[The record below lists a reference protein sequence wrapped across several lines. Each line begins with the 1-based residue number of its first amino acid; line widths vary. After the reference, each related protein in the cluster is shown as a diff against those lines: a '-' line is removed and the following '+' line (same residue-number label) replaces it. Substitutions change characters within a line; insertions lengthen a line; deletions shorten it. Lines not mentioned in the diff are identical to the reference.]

1 MSIRIIRSKKLFQ
14 ILFLFWIS
22 FAFAQEPSSLYV
34 LEKVQVSNDTIKL
47 QHQNLNPSFF
57 EIKDQNGDA
66 LDDSLYVVDF
76 EKGKLIFKNIEIA
89 IEVVIEYLK
98 LPDFLIKEYSIYDD
112 KRVVSN
118 EEYDGTMYSL
128 DVGAQKRFVP
138 FEGLNTSGSISRAVT
153 VGNNQN
159 AVTNSSLDLQITG
172 KLSDKVSIRASIQD
186 SNIPIQEGGYSQK
199 LDEFDQIFIEL
210 FSDKWSIRA
219 GDLFL
224 ENRISGFLNF
234 NKKVQGISTNFSF
247 GDDDRKTTIFSS
259 VALVRGQYAKS
270 AFTGQEG
277 NQGPYKL
284 RGNNGELYV
293 LVVSGSERVYVNGI
307 LLERG
312 EDKHY
317 VVDYNAG
324 EIMFTSLFPVT
335 SEMRINIEY
344 QFSERNYTR
353 FVAYGG
359 IMHEREKWNIGG
371 FVYSENDMKNQP
383 LQQNLSEEQMEILQN
398 AGNDPDQMVAPSAYQ
413 DSYSENRILYKK
425 NWINGVEVFEF
436 SNNPED
442 ELYNVR
448 FTLVGQGNGNYVLA
462 NNQAVGKIYQYVE
475 PIGGIPQG
483 NYEPIIRLVAPE
495 KIQVATVLGGYNS
508 EKTQASFEIGM
519 SNNDKNLFSAIDDGK
534 NQGFAGKINLNQQL
548 ISRKWEVDAFAD
560 YQFVGE
566 NFQTI
571 ERLFSIEFDRDWN
584 INSVM
589 NANQSLL
596 ITGSKAKLS
605 DRGFL
610 NYQFEKLDFSDVFNA
625 NRNVLNADFRLND
638 FSILSDNSLL
648 KSDGNYSQTEFKRSQ
663 TQAKYHFDKNWVG
676 TSLRFEDNSERL
688 KETGQL
694 SNLSQKFIEYGGFV
708 GRGDSAKV
716 YMELGYLHRKNDSLV
731 DGTIRRV
738 NASNSFYIKSRLL
751 QTQTS
756 DLSVFVNYRILKY
769 QDNQFPK
776 EPSLN
781 SRIAYNDQ
789 FFNQL
794 IQSNTSFETMSG
806 SLAQQEFTYLE
817 VEPGQGVYM
826 WNDYNGNGIQE
837 LEEFEIAVFSDQAK
851 YIRVFLPNQV
861 FVKTHQNRFSQS
873 LTLNPLQ
880 WQNENGFKKTLSYF
894 YNQTSFL
901 VDRKIRREED
911 NFDLNPFGGD
921 SGEVLALTTNVRNSL
936 FFNRGKQYHSVTY
949 TYLMGEAKS
958 LLSVGSVSNK
968 TGSHQLQ
975 YNHLFSGI
983 WLLNFSTKTVLTQTT
998 SENYD
1003 ARNFSI
1009 KTYNLHPKLSYLFS
1023 KNTSL
1028 DVFYEFQNKQN
1039 TVGSL
1044 EELTQHRVG
1053 VSFAFSGKKGF
1064 TSTGEFSLYEND
1076 FTGNSLSPV
1085 AYQMLE
1091 GLQAGQNYTWRLL
1104 LQKNIT
1110 QYLGLNL
1117 NYEGRKS
1124 ENSKTIHTG
1133 SVQLRAFF

>member
-1 MSIRIIRSKKLFQ
+1 M
-14 ILFLFWIS
+14 
-22 FAFAQEPSSLYV
+22 AQETNPLYV
-34 LEKVQVSNDTIKL
+34 SEKIRVTNDTITL
-47 QHQNLNPSFF
+47 QNKNINPSEFTILDKNGNPLNEENY
-57 EIKDQNGDA
+57 EIDYTNGKIIFQNIQT
-66 LDDSLYVVDF
+66 DSL
-76 EKGKLIFKNIEIA
+76 
-89 IEVVIEYLK
+89 EVSYFK
-98 LPDFLIKEYSIYDD
+98 LPDFLTKEYSIYDEN
-112 KRVVSN
+112 RVVSN
-118 EEYDGTMYSL
+118 EEYDGMLYSL
-128 DVGAQKRFVP
+128 DVGTPKRFVP
-138 FEGLNTSGSISRAVT
+138 FEGLNTSGSISRGVT

-210 FSDKWSIRA
+210 FSDTWNIRA

-224 ENRISGFLNF
+224 ENRQSRFLNF
-234 NKKVQGISTNFSF
+234 NKKVQGISTNFTF
-247 GDDDRKTTIFSS
+247 GNDNKTTIFSS
-259 VALVRGQYAKS
+259 VGLVRGQYARS
-270 AFTGQEG
+270 SFTGQEG

-317 VVDYNAG
+317 VIDYNAG
-324 EIMFTSLFPVT
+324 EVIFTSLFPIT

-353 FVAYGG
+353 FIAYGG
-359 IMHEREKWNIGG
+359 VMHERGKWNIGG

-383 LQQNLSEEQMEILQN
+383 LQQNLSPEQVEILKN
-398 AGNDPDQMVAPSAYQ
+398 AGNDSEQMVASSAYE

-425 NWINGVEVFEF
+425 VWVSGVEVFEF

-442 ELYNVR
+442 ELFNVR
-448 FTLVGQGNGNYVLA
+448 FTLVGQGNGNYSLA
-462 NNQAVGKIYQYVE
+462 NNQAIGKIYQYVE

-495 KIQVATVLGGYNS
+495 KIQMATILGGYHT
-508 EKTQASFEIGM
+508 EKTQADFEVGM
-519 SNNDKNLFSAIDDGK
+519 SNSDKNLFSDIDDQN
-534 NQGFAGKINLNQQL
+534 NQGFAGRAKLNQRVLSGEYQ
-548 ISRKWEVDAFAD
+548 IDAFVD
-560 YQFVGE
+560 YQFVDK
-566 NFQTI
+566 NFRTI
-571 ERLFSIEFDRDWN
+571 ERLFTIEFDRDWN
-584 INSVM
+584 INTIM
-589 NANQSLL
+589 NSSQSLL
-596 ITGSKAKLS
+596 IAGTKAKLKNN
-605 DRGFL
+605 GFV
-610 NYQFEKLDFSDVFNA
+610 NYQFEKLDFSDQFNA
-625 NRNVLNADFRLND
+625 NRNVLNTNLKFDKLTVQ
-638 FSILSDNSLL
+638 SDNSILN
-648 KSDGNYSQTEFKRSQ
+648 SDGNYSTTEFMRSE
-663 TQAKYHFDKNWVG
+663 TQARYHFDKNWVG
-676 TSLRFEDNSERL
+676 TSLRLEDNSERL
-688 KETGQL
+688 KETNSL
-694 SNLSQKFIEYGGFV
+694 SNLSQRFIEYGGFV
-708 GRGDSAKV
+708 GRGDSTKV
-716 YMELGYLHRKNDSLV
+716 YLQLGYLHRKNDSLV
-731 DGTIRRV
+731 GGTIQRV
-738 NASNSFYIKSRLL
+738 NQSNSFYAKSRLL

-769 QDNQFPK
+769 TDNVLPK

-781 SRIAYNDQ
+781 SRVVYNDR

-794 IQSNTSFETMSG
+794 VQLNTSFETMSG

-861 FVKTHQNRFSQS
+861 FVKTHQNRFSNS
-873 LTLNPLQ
+873 LTLNPTQ
-880 WQNENGFKKTLSYF
+880 WQNENGVKKVLSYF

-901 VDRKIRREED
+901 VDRKIERNED

-921 SGEVLALTTNVRNSL
+921 SDEVLALNTNIRNSL
-936 FFNRGKQYHSVTY
+936 FYNRGKQNHSVTY
-949 TYLMGEAKS
+949 TYLLNEAKN

-975 YNHLFSGI
+975 YNHLFSDI
-983 WLLNFSTKTVLTQTT
+983 WLVNFSTKTVLTETT

-1003 ARNFSI
+1003 SRNFKI
-1009 KTYNLHPKLSYLFS
+1009 ETYNLHPKLSYLFTR
-1023 KNTSL
+1023 NTSL
-1028 DVFYEFQNKQN
+1028 DVFYEFQNKKN
-1039 TVGSL
+1039 TIGSL
-1044 EELTQHRVG
+1044 EELVQHRVG
-1053 VSFAFSGKKGF
+1053 LSFSFSGKKGF

-1076 FTGNSLSPV
+1076 FTGNALSPV

-1091 GLQAGQNYTWRLL
+1091 GLQAGQNLTWRLL
-1104 LQKNIT
+1104 LQKNLT
-1110 QYLGLNL
+1110 QYLDLNL

-1124 ENSKTIHTG
+1124 ETSKTIHTG

>member
-1 MSIRIIRSKKLFQ
+1 MFKKFLLILTLFC
-14 ILFLFWIS
+14 FS
-22 FAFAQEPSSLYV
+22 FAFAQEINSLYV
-34 LEKVQVSNDTIKL
+34 SEKIQVVADTIFL
-47 QHQNLNPSFF
+47 QNQNLNSAFF
-57 EIKDQNGDA
+57 EVKDQ
-66 LDDSLYVVDF
+66 SETIISKEKYHIDF
-76 EKGKLIFKNIEIA
+76 EGGKLIFTDLEIET
-89 IEVVIEYLK
+89 EVEVFYLK
-98 LPDFLIKEYSIYDD
+98 IPGFLTQEYSIYDEN
-112 KRVVSN
+112 RVVSN
-118 EEYDGTMYSL
+118 EEYDGMLYSL
-128 DVGAQKRFVP
+128 DVGIPKRFVP
-138 FEGLNTSGSISRAVT
+138 FEGLNTSGSISRGVT

-172 KLSDKVSIRASIQD
+172 KLSDNVSIRASIQD
-186 SNIPIQEGGYSQK
+186 SNIPIQEGGYSQR

-210 FSDKWSIRA
+210 FSDTWNIRA

-224 ENRISGFLNF
+224 ENRQSRFLNF

-247 GDDDRKTTIFSS
+247 GDENKTTVFSS
-259 VALVRGQYAKS
+259 VGLVRGQYARS
-270 AFTGQEG
+270 SFTGQEG

-312 EDKHY
+312 EDKQY
-317 VVDYNAG
+317 VIDYNAG
-324 EIMFTSLFPVT
+324 EVIFTSLFPIT

-353 FVAYGG
+353 FIAYGG
-359 IMHEREKWNIGG
+359 VIHEREKWNIGG
-371 FVYSENDMKNQP
+371 FVYSENDMKNQS
-383 LQQNLSEEQMEILQN
+383 LQQNLSPEQVEILKN
-398 AGNDPDQMVAPSAYQ
+398 AGNDSEQMIASSAYE

-425 NWINGVEVFEF
+425 VWISGVEVFEF

-448 FTLVGQGNGNYVLA
+448 FTLVGQGNGNYILA
-462 NNQAVGKIYQYVE
+462 NNQAIGKIYQYVE

-495 KIQVATVLGGYNS
+495 KIQMATLLGGYHT
-508 EKTQASFEIGM
+508 EKTQADFEVGM
-519 SNNDKNLFSAIDDGK
+519 SNNDKNLFSDIDDQN
-534 NQGFAGKINLNQQL
+534 NQGFAGRVKMNQRVLSGEYQ
-548 ISRKWEVDAFAD
+548 VDAFAD
-560 YQFVGE
+560 YQFVDK
-566 NFQTI
+566 NFRTI
-571 ERLFSIEFDRDWN
+571 ERLFTIEFDRDWN
-584 INSVM
+584 INTIM
-589 NANQSLL
+589 NSSQSLL
-596 ITGSKAKLS
+596 IAGTKAKLKNN
-605 DRGFL
+605 GFV
-610 NYQFEKLDFSDVFNA
+610 NYQFEKLDFSDQFNA
-625 NRNVLNADFRLND
+625 NRNVLNTNLKFDKLT
-638 FSILSDNSLL
+638 IQSDNSILN
-648 KSDGNYSQTEFKRSQ
+648 SDGNYSTTEFTRSQ
-663 TQAKYHFDKNWVG
+663 TQARYHFDKNWVG
-676 TSLRFEDNSERL
+676 TSLRLEDNSERL
-688 KETGQL
+688 KENNSL
-694 SNLSQKFIEYGGFV
+694 SNLSQRFIEYGGFV
-708 GRGDSAKV
+708 GRGDSTKV
-716 YMELGYLHRKNDSLV
+716 YLQLGYLHRKNDSLMG
-731 DGTIRRV
+731 GTIQRV
-738 NASNSFYIKSRLL
+738 NQSNSFYAKSRLL

-769 QDNQFPK
+769 ADNGLPK

-781 SRIAYNDQ
+781 SRIVYSDR

-794 IQSNTSFETMSG
+794 VQLNTSFETMSG

-837 LEEFEIAVFSDQAK
+837 LEEFEIAVFSDQAR

-861 FVKTHQNRFSQS
+861 FVKTHQNRFSNS
-873 LTLNPLQ
+873 LTLNPSQ
-880 WQNENGFKKTLSYF
+880 WQNENGVKKVFSYF

-901 VDRKIRREED
+901 VDRKIERNED

-921 SGEVLALTTNVRNSL
+921 SDEILALNTNVRNSL
-936 FFNRGKQYHSVTY
+936 FYNRGKQEHSVTY
-949 TYLMGEAKS
+949 TYLLSEAKS

-983 WLLNFSTKTVLTQTT
+983 WLMNLSTKTVLTETT

-1003 ARNFSI
+1003 TRNFRI
-1009 KTYNLHPKLSYLFS
+1009 ETYNLHPKLSYLFT

-1028 DVFYEFQNKQN
+1028 DVFYEFQNKKN
-1039 TVGSL
+1039 TTGNL
-1044 EELTQHRVG
+1044 EELVQHRVG
-1053 VSFAFSGKKGF
+1053 LSFSFSGKKGF

-1076 FTGNSLSPV
+1076 FTGNVLSPV

-1091 GLQAGQNYTWRLL
+1091 GLQAGQNLTWRLL
-1104 LQKNIT
+1104 LQKNLT
-1110 QYLGLNL
+1110 QYLDLNL

-1124 ENSKTIHTG
+1124 ETSKTIHTG

>member
-1 MSIRIIRSKKLFQ
+1 MFKKFLLILTLFC
-14 ILFLFWIS
+14 FS
-22 FAFAQEPSSLYV
+22 FAFAQEINSLYV
-34 LEKVQVSNDTIKL
+34 SEKIQVVADTISL
-47 QHQNLNPSFF
+47 QNQNLNPAFF
-57 EIKDQNGDA
+57 EVKDQNGKVIPKEK
-66 LDDSLYVVDF
+66 YHIDF
-76 EKGKLIFKNIEIA
+76 EGGKLIFTDLEIET
-89 IEVVIEYLK
+89 EVEIFYLK
-98 LPDFLIKEYSIYDD
+98 IPGFLTQEYSIYDEN
-112 KRVVSN
+112 RVVSN
-118 EEYDGTMYSL
+118 EEYDGMLYSL
-128 DVGAQKRFVP
+128 DVGIPKRFVP
-138 FEGLNTSGSISRAVT
+138 FEGLNTSGSISRGVT

-172 KLSDKVSIRASIQD
+172 KLSDNVSIRASIQD
-186 SNIPIQEGGYSQK
+186 SNIPIQEGGYSQR

-210 FSDKWSIRA
+210 FSDTWNIRA

-224 ENRISGFLNF
+224 ENRQSRFLNF

-247 GDDDRKTTIFSS
+247 GDENKTTVFSS
-259 VALVRGQYAKS
+259 VGLVRGQYARS
-270 AFTGQEG
+270 SFTGQEG

-312 EDKHY
+312 EDKQY
-317 VVDYNAG
+317 VIDYNAG
-324 EIMFTSLFPVT
+324 EVIFTSLFPIT

-353 FVAYGG
+353 FIAYGG
-359 IMHEREKWNIGG
+359 VIHEREKWNIGG
-371 FVYSENDMKNQP
+371 FVYSENDMKNQS
-383 LQQNLSEEQMEILQN
+383 LQQNLSPEQVEILKN
-398 AGNDPDQMVAPSAYQ
+398 AGNDSEQMIASSAYE

-425 NWINGVEVFEF
+425 VWISGVEVFEF

-448 FTLVGQGNGNYVLA
+448 FTLVGQGNGNYILA
-462 NNQAVGKIYQYVE
+462 NNQAIGKIYQYVE

-495 KIQVATVLGGYNS
+495 KIQMATLLGGYHT
-508 EKTQASFEIGM
+508 EKTQADFEVGM
-519 SNNDKNLFSAIDDGK
+519 SNNDKNLFSDIDDQN
-534 NQGFAGKINLNQQL
+534 NQGFAGRVKMNQRVLSGEYQ
-548 ISRKWEVDAFAD
+548 VDAFTD
-560 YQFVGE
+560 YQFVDK
-566 NFQTI
+566 NFRTI
-571 ERLFSIEFDRDWN
+571 ERLFTIEFDRDWN
-584 INSVM
+584 INTIM
-589 NANQSLL
+589 NSSQSLL
-596 ITGSKAKLS
+596 IAGTKAKLKNN
-605 DRGFL
+605 GFV
-610 NYQFEKLDFSDVFNA
+610 NYQFEKLDFSDQFNA
-625 NRNVLNADFRLND
+625 NRNVLNTNLKFDKLTVQSEN
-638 FSILSDNSLL
+638 SILN
-648 KSDGNYSQTEFKRSQ
+648 SDGNYSTTDFTRSQ
-663 TQAKYHFDKNWVG
+663 TQARYHFDKNWVG
-676 TSLRFEDNSERL
+676 TSLRLEDNSERL
-688 KETGQL
+688 KENNSL
-694 SNLSQKFIEYGGFV
+694 SNLSQRFIEYGGFV
-708 GRGDSAKV
+708 GRGDSTKV
-716 YMELGYLHRKNDSLV
+716 YLQLGYLHRKNDSLMG
-731 DGTIRRV
+731 GTIQRV
-738 NASNSFYIKSRLL
+738 NQSNSFYAKSRLL

-769 QDNQFPK
+769 ADNGLPK

-781 SRIAYNDQ
+781 SRIVYSDR

-794 IQSNTSFETMSG
+794 VQLNTSFETMSG

-837 LEEFEIAVFSDQAK
+837 LEEFEIAVFSDQAR

-861 FVKTHQNRFSQS
+861 FVKTHQNRFSNS
-873 LTLNPLQ
+873 LTLNPTQ
-880 WQNENGFKKTLSYF
+880 WQNEKGMKKILSYF

-901 VDRKIRREED
+901 VDRKIERNED

-921 SGEVLALTTNVRNSL
+921 SDEILALNTNVRNSL
-936 FFNRGKQYHSVTY
+936 FYNRGKQEHSVTY
-949 TYLMGEAKS
+949 TYLLSEAKS

-983 WLLNFSTKTVLTQTT
+983 WLMNLSTKTVLTETT

-1003 ARNFSI
+1003 TRNFRI
-1009 KTYNLHPKLSYLFS
+1009 ETYNLHPKLSYLFT

-1028 DVFYEFQNKQN
+1028 DVFYEFQNKKN
-1039 TVGSL
+1039 TTGNL
-1044 EELTQHRVG
+1044 EELVQHRVG
-1053 VSFAFSGKKGF
+1053 LSFSFSGKKGF

-1091 GLQAGQNYTWRLL
+1091 GLQAGQNLTWRLL
-1104 LQKNIT
+1104 LQKNLT
-1110 QYLGLNL
+1110 QYLDLNL

-1124 ENSKTIHTG
+1124 ETSKTIHTG

>member
-1 MSIRIIRSKKLFQ
+1 MFKNFLL
-14 ILFLFWIS
+14 ILFVFCVS
-22 FAFAQEPSSLYV
+22 FAVAQETNPLYV
-34 LEKVQVSNDTIKL
+34 SEKIRVTNDTLTL
-47 QHQNLNPSFF
+47 QNKNINPSEFTILDKNGNPINPGNY
-57 EIKDQNGDA
+57 EIDYTNGKIIFQNIKT
-66 LDDSLYVVDF
+66 DSL
-76 EKGKLIFKNIEIA
+76 ELIYF
-89 IEVVIEYLK
+89 K
-98 LPDFLIKEYSIYDD
+98 LPDFLTKEYSIYDEN
-112 KRVVSN
+112 RVVSN
-118 EEYDGTMYSL
+118 EEYDGMLYSL
-128 DVGAQKRFVP
+128 DVGTPKRFVP
-138 FEGLNTSGSISRAVT
+138 FEGLNTSGSISRGVT

-210 FSDKWSIRA
+210 FSDTWNIRA

-224 ENRISGFLNF
+224 ENRQSRFLNF

-247 GDDDRKTTIFSS
+247 GNDNKTTIFSS
-259 VALVRGQYAKS
+259 VGLVRGQYARS
-270 AFTGQEG
+270 SFTGQEG

-317 VVDYNAG
+317 VIDYNAG
-324 EIMFTSLFPVT
+324 EVIFTSLFPIT

-353 FVAYGG
+353 FIAYGG
-359 IMHEREKWNIGG
+359 VMHEREKWNIGG

-383 LQQNLSEEQMEILQN
+383 LQQNLSPEQVEILKN
-398 AGNDPDQMVAPSAYQ
+398 AGNDSEQMIASSAYE

-425 NWINGVEVFEF
+425 VWISGVEVFEF

-448 FTLVGQGNGNYVLA
+448 FTLVGQGNGNYILA
-462 NNQAVGKIYQYVE
+462 NNQAIGKIYQYIE

-495 KIQVATVLGGYNS
+495 KIQIATLLGGYHT
-508 EKTQASFEIGM
+508 EKTQADFEVGM
-519 SNNDKNLFSAIDDGK
+519 SNSDKNLFSDIDDQN
-534 NQGFAGKINLNQQL
+534 NQGFAGRLKLNQRVLSGEYQ
-548 ISRKWEVDAFAD
+548 VDAFAD
-560 YQFVGE
+560 YQFVDK
-566 NFQTI
+566 NFRTI
-571 ERLFSIEFDRDWN
+571 ERLFTIEFDRDWN
-584 INSVM
+584 INTIM
-589 NANQSLL
+589 NSSQSLL
-596 ITGSKAKLS
+596 IAGTKAKLKNN
-605 DRGFL
+605 GFV

-625 NRNVLNADFRLND
+625 HRNVLNTNLKFDKLTIQSDN
-638 FSILSDNSLL
+638 SILS
-648 KSDGNYSQTEFKRSQ
+648 SDGNYSTTEFTQSQ
-663 TQAKYHFDKNWVG
+663 TQARYHFDKNWVG
-676 TSLRFEDNSERL
+676 ASLRLEDNSERL
-688 KETGQL
+688 KETNSL
-694 SNLSQKFIEYGGFV
+694 SNLSQRFIEYGGFI
-708 GRGDSAKV
+708 GRGDSTKV
-716 YMELGYLHRKNDSLV
+716 YLQLGYLHRKNDSLV
-731 DGTIRRV
+731 GGTIQRV
-738 NASNSFYIKSRLL
+738 NQSNSFYAKSRLL
-751 QTQTS
+751 QTETS
-756 DLSVFVNYRILKY
+756 DLSVFVNYRVLKY
-769 QDNQFPK
+769 TDNVLPK

-781 SRIAYNDQ
+781 SRVVYNDR
-789 FFNQL
+789 FFDQL
-794 IQSNTSFETMSG
+794 IQLNTSFETMSG

-861 FVKTHQNRFSQS
+861 FVKTHQNRFSNS
-873 LTLNPLQ
+873 LTLNPTQ
-880 WQNENGFKKTLSYF
+880 WQNEKGMKKILSYF

-901 VDRKIRREED
+901 VDRKIERNED

-921 SGEVLALTTNVRNSL
+921 SDEVLALNTNIRNSL
-936 FFNRGKQYHSVTY
+936 FYNRGKQNHSVTY
-949 TYLMGEAKS
+949 TYLLSEAKN

-975 YNHLFSGI
+975 YNHLFSDI
-983 WLLNFSTKTVLTQTT
+983 WLMNFSTKTVLTETT

-1003 ARNFSI
+1003 TRNFKI
-1009 KTYNLHPKLSYLFS
+1009 ETYNLHPKLSYLFT

-1028 DVFYEFQNKQN
+1028 DVFYEFQNKKN
-1039 TVGSL
+1039 TIGSL
-1044 EELTQHRVG
+1044 EELVQHRVG
-1053 VSFAFSGKKGF
+1053 LSFSFSGKKGF

-1076 FTGNSLSPV
+1076 FTGNALSPV

-1091 GLQAGQNYTWRLL
+1091 GLQAGQNLTWRLL
-1104 LQKNIT
+1104 LQKNLT
-1110 QYLGLNL
+1110 QYLDLNL

-1124 ENSKTIHTG
+1124 ETSKTIHTG

>member
-1 MSIRIIRSKKLFQ
+1 MFKNFLL
-14 ILFLFWIS
+14 ILFVFCVS
-22 FAFAQEPSSLYV
+22 VAVAQETNPLYV
-34 LEKVQVSNDTIKL
+34 SEKISVTNDTITL
-47 QHQNLNPSFF
+47 QNKNINPSEFTILDKNGNPLNEENY
-57 EIKDQNGDA
+57 EIDYTNGKIIFQNIQT
-66 LDDSLYVVDF
+66 DSL
-76 EKGKLIFKNIEIA
+76 
-89 IEVVIEYLK
+89 EVSYFK
-98 LPDFLIKEYSIYDD
+98 LPDFLTKEYSIYDEN
-112 KRVVSN
+112 RVVSN
-118 EEYDGTMYSL
+118 EEYDGMLYSL
-128 DVGAQKRFVP
+128 DVGIPKRFVP
-138 FEGLNTSGSISRAVT
+138 FEGLNTSGSISRGVT

-172 KLSDKVSIRASIQD
+172 KLSDNVSIRASIQD
-186 SNIPIQEGGYSQK
+186 SNIPIQEGGYSQR

-210 FSDKWSIRA
+210 FSDTWNIRA

-224 ENRISGFLNF
+224 ENRQSRFLNF

-247 GDDDRKTTIFSS
+247 GDENKTTVFSS
-259 VALVRGQYAKS
+259 VGLVRGQYARS
-270 AFTGQEG
+270 SFTGQEG

-317 VVDYNAG
+317 VIDYNAG
-324 EIMFTSLFPVT
+324 EVIFTSLFPIT

-353 FVAYGG
+353 FIAYGG
-359 IMHEREKWNIGG
+359 VMHQREKWNIGG
-371 FVYSENDMKNQP
+371 FLYSENDMKNQP
-383 LQQNLSEEQMEILQN
+383 LQQNLSPEQVEILKN
-398 AGNDPDQMVAPSAYQ
+398 AGNDSEQMVASSAYE

-425 NWINGVEVFEF
+425 VWVGGVEVFEF

-448 FTLVGQGNGNYVLA
+448 FTLVGQGNGNYILA
-462 NNQAVGKIYQYVE
+462 NNQAIGKIYQYIE

-495 KIQVATVLGGYNS
+495 KIQMATLLGGYHT
-508 EKTQASFEIGM
+508 EKTQADFEVGM
-519 SNNDKNLFSAIDDGK
+519 SNNDKNLFSDIDDQN
-534 NQGFAGKINLNQQL
+534 NQGFAGRVKLNQRVLSGEYQ
-548 ISRKWEVDAFAD
+548 VDAFAD
-560 YQFVGE
+560 YQFVDK
-566 NFQTI
+566 NFRTI
-571 ERLFSIEFDRDWN
+571 ERLFTIEFDRDWN
-584 INSVM
+584 INTIM
-589 NANQSLL
+589 NSSQSLL
-596 ITGSKAKLS
+596 IAGTKAKLKNN
-605 DRGFL
+605 GFV
-610 NYQFEKLDFSDVFNA
+610 NYQFEKLDFSDQFNA
-625 NRNVLNADFRLND
+625 NRNVLNTNLKFDKLTVQSEN
-638 FSILSDNSLL
+638 SILN
-648 KSDGNYSQTEFKRSQ
+648 SDGNYSTTDFTRSQ
-663 TQAKYHFDKNWVG
+663 TQARYHFDKNWVG
-676 TSLRFEDNSERL
+676 TSLRLEDNSERL
-688 KETGQL
+688 KETNSL
-694 SNLSQKFIEYGGFV
+694 SNLSQRFIEYGGFV
-708 GRGDSAKV
+708 GRGDSTKV
-716 YMELGYLHRKNDSLV
+716 YLQLGYLHRKNDSLV
-731 DGTIRRV
+731 GGTIQRV
-738 NASNSFYIKSRLL
+738 NQSNSFYVKSRLL

-769 QDNQFPK
+769 TDNVLPK

-781 SRIAYNDQ
+781 SRVVYNDR

-794 IQSNTSFETMSG
+794 VQLNTSFETMSG

-861 FVKTHQNRFSQS
+861 FVKTHQNRFSNS
-873 LTLNPLQ
+873 LTLNPTQ
-880 WQNENGFKKTLSYF
+880 WQNENGVKKVLSYF

-901 VDRKIRREED
+901 VDRKIERNED

-921 SGEVLALTTNVRNSL
+921 SDEVLALNTNVRNSL
-936 FFNRGKQYHSVTY
+936 FYNRGKQDHSVTY
-949 TYLMGEAKS
+949 TYLLSEAKS

-983 WLLNFSTKTVLTQTT
+983 WLMNLSTKTVLTETT

-1003 ARNFSI
+1003 TRNFRI
-1009 KTYNLHPKLSYLFS
+1009 ETYNLHPKLSYLFT

-1028 DVFYEFQNKQN
+1028 DVFYEFQNKKN
-1039 TVGSL
+1039 TTGNL
-1044 EELTQHRVG
+1044 EELVQHRAG
-1053 VSFAFSGKKGF
+1053 LSFSFSGKKGF

-1091 GLQAGQNYTWRLL
+1091 GLQAGQNLTWRLL
-1104 LQKNIT
+1104 LQKNLT
-1110 QYLGLNL
+1110 QYLDLNL

-1124 ENSKTIHTG
+1124 ETSKTIHTG

>member
-1 MSIRIIRSKKLFQ
+1 M
-14 ILFLFWIS
+14 
-22 FAFAQEPSSLYV
+22 AQETNPLYV
-34 LEKVQVSNDTIKL
+34 SEKISVTNDTITL
-47 QHQNLNPSFF
+47 QNKNINPSEFTILDKNGNPLNEENY
-57 EIKDQNGDA
+57 EIDYTNGKIIFQNIQT
-66 LDDSLYVVDF
+66 DSL
-76 EKGKLIFKNIEIA
+76 
-89 IEVVIEYLK
+89 EVSYFK
-98 LPDFLIKEYSIYDD
+98 LPDFLTKEYSIYDEN
-112 KRVVSN
+112 RVVSN
-118 EEYDGTMYSL
+118 EEYDGMLYSL
-128 DVGAQKRFVP
+128 DVGIPKRFVP
-138 FEGLNTSGSISRAVT
+138 FEGLNTSGSISRGVT

-172 KLSDKVSIRASIQD
+172 KLSDNVSIRASIQD
-186 SNIPIQEGGYSQK
+186 SNIPIQEGGYSQR

-210 FSDKWSIRA
+210 FSDTWNIRA

-224 ENRISGFLNF
+224 ENRQSRFLNF

-247 GDDDRKTTIFSS
+247 GDENKTTVFSS
-259 VALVRGQYAKS
+259 VGLVRGQYARS
-270 AFTGQEG
+270 SFTGQEG

-317 VVDYNAG
+317 VIDYNAG
-324 EIMFTSLFPVT
+324 EVIFTSLFPIT

-353 FVAYGG
+353 FIAYGG
-359 IMHEREKWNIGG
+359 VMHQREKWNIGG
-371 FVYSENDMKNQP
+371 FLYSENDMKNQP
-383 LQQNLSEEQMEILQN
+383 LQQNLSPEQVEILKN
-398 AGNDPDQMVAPSAYQ
+398 AGNDSEQMVASSAYE

-425 NWINGVEVFEF
+425 VWVGGVEVFEF

-448 FTLVGQGNGNYVLA
+448 FTLVGQGNGNYILA
-462 NNQAVGKIYQYVE
+462 NNQAIGKIYQYIE

-495 KIQVATVLGGYNS
+495 KIQMATLLGGYHT
-508 EKTQASFEIGM
+508 EKTQADFEVGM
-519 SNNDKNLFSAIDDGK
+519 SNNDKNLFSDIDDQN
-534 NQGFAGKINLNQQL
+534 NQGFAGRVKLNQRVLSGEYQ
-548 ISRKWEVDAFAD
+548 VDAFAD
-560 YQFVGE
+560 YQFVDK
-566 NFQTI
+566 NFRTI
-571 ERLFSIEFDRDWN
+571 ERLFTIEFDRDWN
-584 INSVM
+584 INTIM
-589 NANQSLL
+589 NSSQSLL
-596 ITGSKAKLS
+596 IAGTKAKLKNN
-605 DRGFL
+605 GFV
-610 NYQFEKLDFSDVFNA
+610 NYQFEKLDFSDQFNA
-625 NRNVLNADFRLND
+625 NRNVLNTNLKFDKLTVQSEN
-638 FSILSDNSLL
+638 SILN
-648 KSDGNYSQTEFKRSQ
+648 SDGNYSTTDFTRSQ
-663 TQAKYHFDKNWVG
+663 TQARYHFDKNWVG
-676 TSLRFEDNSERL
+676 TSLRLEDNSERL
-688 KETGQL
+688 KETNSL
-694 SNLSQKFIEYGGFV
+694 SNLSQRFIEYGGFV
-708 GRGDSAKV
+708 GRGDSTKV
-716 YMELGYLHRKNDSLV
+716 YLQLGYLHRKNDSLV
-731 DGTIRRV
+731 GGTIQRV
-738 NASNSFYIKSRLL
+738 NQSNSFYVKSRLL

-769 QDNQFPK
+769 TDNVLPK

-781 SRIAYNDQ
+781 SRVVYNDR

-794 IQSNTSFETMSG
+794 VQLNTSFETMSG

-861 FVKTHQNRFSQS
+861 FVKTHQNRFSNS
-873 LTLNPLQ
+873 LTLNPTQ
-880 WQNENGFKKTLSYF
+880 WQNENGVKKVLSYF

-901 VDRKIRREED
+901 VDRKIERNED

-921 SGEVLALTTNVRNSL
+921 SDEVLALNTNVRNSL
-936 FFNRGKQYHSVTY
+936 FYNRGKQDHSVTY
-949 TYLMGEAKS
+949 TYLLSEAKS

-983 WLLNFSTKTVLTQTT
+983 WLMNLSTKTVLTETT

-1003 ARNFSI
+1003 TRNFRI
-1009 KTYNLHPKLSYLFS
+1009 ETYNLHPKLSYLFT

-1028 DVFYEFQNKQN
+1028 DVFYEFQNKKN
-1039 TVGSL
+1039 TTGNL
-1044 EELTQHRVG
+1044 EELVQHRAG
-1053 VSFAFSGKKGF
+1053 LSFSFSGKKGF

-1091 GLQAGQNYTWRLL
+1091 GLQAGQNLTWRLL
-1104 LQKNIT
+1104 LQKNLT
-1110 QYLGLNL
+1110 QYLDLNL

-1124 ENSKTIHTG
+1124 ETSKTIHTG

>member
-1 MSIRIIRSKKLFQ
+1 MF
-14 ILFLFWIS
+14 FCFS
-22 FAFAQEPSSLYV
+22 FAFAQEVNLLYV
-34 LEKVQVSNDTIKL
+34 SERIPVVTDTISL
-47 QHQNLNPSFF
+47 QNKNLNPAFF
-57 EIKDQNGDA
+57 EIKDHEGA
-66 LDDSLYVVDF
+66 VIPKEKYHIDF
-76 EKGKLIFKNIEIA
+76 ENGKLIFTDMESQT
-89 IEVVIEYLK
+89 EVEVSYLK
-98 LPDFLIKEYSIYDD
+98 IPDFLTREYSIYDP

-118 EEYDGTMYSL
+118 DEYDGMLYSL
-128 DVGAQKRFVP
+128 DVGSPKRFVP
-138 FEGLNTSGSISRAVT
+138 FEGLNTSGSISRGVT

-210 FSDKWSIRA
+210 FSDRWNIRA

-224 ENRISGFLNF
+224 ENRQSHFLNF
-234 NKKVQGISTNFSF
+234 NKKVQGISTQFSF
-247 GDDDRKTTIFSS
+247 GNENKTTVFSS
-259 VALVRGQYAKS
+259 LGLVRGQYARS
-270 AFTGQEG
+270 TFTGQEG

-317 VVDYNAG
+317 VIDYNAG
-324 EIMFTSLFPVT
+324 EVMFTSLFPIT

-359 IMHEREKWNIGG
+359 VMHEREKWNIGG

-383 LQQNLSEEQMEILQN
+383 LQQNLSSEQVEILKN
-398 AGNDPDQMVAPSAYQ
+398 AGNDPNKMIAPSAYQ

-425 NWINGVEVFEF
+425 TLVNGVEVFEF

-448 FTLVGQGNGNYVLA
+448 FTFVGQGNGDYILA

-475 PIGGIPQG
+475 PVGGLPQG
-483 NYEPIIRLVAPE
+483 SYEPIIRLAAPE
-495 KIQVATVLGGYNS
+495 KIQMATILGGYHT
-508 EKTQASFEIGM
+508 EKTQADFEVGM
-519 SNNDKNLFSAIDDGK
+519 SNNDKNLFSDIDDQN
-534 NQGFAGKINLNQQL
+534 NQGFAGRVKLNQRVF
-548 ISRKWEVDAFAD
+548 SGDYEVDVFAD
-560 YQFVGE
+560 YQFVDK
-566 NFQTI
+566 NFRTI
-571 ERLFSIEFDRDWN
+571 ERLFTIEFDRDWN
-584 INSVM
+584 INSVI
-589 NANQSLL
+589 NSNQSLL
-596 ITGSKAKLS
+596 ITGTKAKL
-605 DRGFL
+605 RNNGFV
-610 NYQFEKLDFSDVFNA
+610 NYQFEKLDFSDAFNA
-625 NRNVLNADFRLND
+625 NRNVLNMHLKFNPI
-638 FSILSDNSLL
+638 SIQSDNSVLN
-648 KSDGNYSQTEFKRSQ
+648 SNGNYSETRFIRTENEAR
-663 TQAKYHFDKNWVG
+663 YHFDKNWIG
-676 TSLRFEDNSERL
+676 GSLRLEDNSERL
-688 KETGQL
+688 KETNSL
-694 SNLSQKFIEYGGFV
+694 SNLSQRFIEYGGFV
-708 GRGDSAKV
+708 GRGDSTKV
-716 YMELGYLHRKNDSLV
+716 YMQLGYLHRKNDSLV
-731 DGTIRRV
+731 GTSIERV
-738 NASNSFYIKSRLL
+738 NQSNSFYLKSRLIQN
-751 QTQTS
+751 QTA

-769 QDNQFPK
+769 TDNKLPK

-781 SRIAYNDQ
+781 SRIVYNNR
-789 FFNQL
+789 FFNQFVQL
-794 IQSNTSFETMSG
+794 NASFETMSG
-806 SLAQQEFTYLE
+806 NLAQQEFTYLE

-837 LEEFEIAVFSDQAK
+837 LEEFEVAVFSDQAK

-861 FVKTHQNRFSQS
+861 FVKTHQNRFSNS
-873 LTLNPLQ
+873 LTLNPAG
-880 WQNENGFKKTLSYF
+880 WQNESGMKKVLSYF

-901 VDRKIRREED
+901 VDRKVERDEG

-921 SGEVLALTTNVRNSL
+921 GNNVLALNTNVRNSL
-936 FFNRGKQYHSVTY
+936 FYNRGKQNHSVTY
-949 TYLMGEAKS
+949 TYLLSEAKS

-975 YNHLFSGI
+975 YNHLFSDI
-983 WLLNFSTKTVLTQTT
+983 WLVNFSTKTVLNETS

-1003 ARNFSI
+1003 TRNFRI
-1009 KTYNLHPKLSYLFS
+1009 ETYNLHPKLSYLFT

-1028 DVFYEFQNKQN
+1028 DVFYEFQNKKN
-1039 TVGSL
+1039 TIGSL
-1044 EELTQHRVG
+1044 EKLEQHRVG
-1053 VSFAFSGKKGF
+1053 MSFSFSGKKGF

-1076 FTGNSLSPV
+1076 FTGNPLSPV

-1091 GLQAGQNYTWRLL
+1091 GLQAGQNLTWRLL
-1104 LQKNIT
+1104 LQKNLT
-1110 QYLGLNL
+1110 QYLDLNL

>member
-1 MSIRIIRSKKLFQ
+1 MKSVVKNFLLILMLFC
-14 ILFLFWIS
+14 FS
-22 FAFAQEPSSLYV
+22 FAFAQETNSLYV
-34 LEKVQVSNDTIKL
+34 SEKIKISKDTITLLNK
-47 QHQNLNPSFF
+47 NINPSEFQILDKNGNPINKENYQIDYTNGKIIF
-57 EIKDQNGDA
+57 QNIQT
-66 LDDSLYVVDF
+66 DSLQISYF
-76 EKGKLIFKNIEIA
+76 
-89 IEVVIEYLK
+89 K
-98 LPDFLIKEYSIYDD
+98 LPDFLTKEYSIYDE

-118 EEYDGTMYSL
+118 DEYEGMMYSV
-128 DVGAQKRFVP
+128 DMGTQKRFTP
-138 FEGLNTSGSISRAVT
+138 FEGLNTSGSISRGVT

-210 FSDKWSIRA
+210 FSDKWNIRA

-224 ENRISGFLNF
+224 ENRKSKFLNF

-247 GDDDRKTTIFSS
+247 GEENKTTIFSS
-259 VALVRGQYAKS
+259 VGLVRGQYS
-270 AFTGQEG
+270 RSSFTSQEG

-317 VVDYNAG
+317 IIDYNAG
-324 EIMFTSLFPVT
+324 EVVFTSLFPIT

-383 LQQNLSEEQMEILQN
+383 LQQNLSQEQVEILKN
-398 AGNDPDQMVAPSAYQ
+398 AGNNPDEMVASSAYQ

-425 NWINGVEVFEF
+425 VWISGVEVFEF

-448 FTLVGQGNGNYVLA
+448 FTLVGQGNGNYILA

-495 KIQVATVLGGYNS
+495 KIQIATVLGGYNS
-508 EKTQASFEIGM
+508 EKTQVDFEVGM
-519 SNNDKNLFSAIDDGK
+519 SNNDKNLFSDIDDEN
-534 NQGFAGKINLNQQL
+534 NQGFAGKINLNQRVLSGDFQ
-548 ISRKWEVDAFAD
+548 VDAFAN
-560 YQFVGE
+560 YQFVE
-566 NFQTI
+566 KDFRTI
-571 ERLFSIEFDRDWN
+571 ERLFTIEFDRDWN

-589 NANQSLL
+589 NSNQSLL
-596 ITGSKAKLS
+596 IGGTKIKLKNN
-605 DRGFL
+605 GFV
-610 NYQFEKLDFSDVFNA
+610 NYQFEKLDFSDVFKA
-625 NRNVLNADFRLND
+625 NRNVLNTNLKFDKLT
-638 FSILSDNSLL
+638 IQSDNSVLN
-648 KSDGNYSQTEFKRSQ
+648 SDGNYSKTEFIRSESQ
-663 TQAKYHFDKNWVG
+663 SRYHFDKNWVG
-676 TSLRFEDNSERL
+676 ASLRLEDNSERL
-688 KETGQL
+688 KATNLL
-694 SNLSQKFIEYGGFV
+694 SNLSQKFVEYGGFV
-708 GRGDSAKV
+708 GRGDSTKV
-716 YMELGYLHRKNDSLV
+716 YLQLGYLHRKNDSLV
-731 DGTIRRV
+731 GGTVQRV
-738 NASNSFYIKSRLL
+738 NQSNSFYVKSRLL

-769 QDNQFPK
+769 NNNILPK

-781 SRIAYNDQ
+781 SRIVYNDR

-794 IQSNTSFETMSG
+794 VQLNTSFETMSG

-817 VEPGQGVYM
+817 VEPGQGIYM

-837 LEEFEIAVFSDQAK
+837 LEEFEVAVFSDQAK

-861 FVKTHQNRFSQS
+861 FVKTHQNRFSNS
-873 LTLNPLQ
+873 LTLNPAQ
-880 WQNENGFKKTLSYF
+880 WQNEEGFKRVLSHF

-901 VDRKIRREED
+901 VDRKIERNED
-911 NFDLNPFGGD
+911 NFDLNPFGGNSD
-921 SGEVLALTTNVRNSL
+921 EVLGLNTNLRNSL
-936 FFNRGKQYHSVTY
+936 FYNRGKQKHSVTY
-949 TYLMGEAKS
+949 TYLLNEAKN

-975 YNHLFSGI
+975 YNHLFSDI
-983 WLLNFSTKTVLTQTT
+983 WLVNFNTKTVMTETT

-1003 ARNFSI
+1003 ARNFRI
-1009 KTYNLHPKLSYLFS
+1009 ETYNLNPKLSYLFT

-1028 DVFYEFQNKQN
+1028 DVFYEFQNKKN
-1039 TVGSL
+1039 TIGSL
-1044 EELTQHRVG
+1044 ESLIQHRVG
-1053 VSFAFSGKKGF
+1053 VSFSFSGKKGF

-1076 FTGNSLSPV
+1076 FSGNSLSPV

-1091 GLQAGQNYTWRLL
+1091 GLQAGQNLTWRLL
-1104 LQKNIT
+1104 LQKNLT
-1110 QYLGLNL
+1110 QYLDLNI

-1124 ENSKTIHTG
+1124 ETSKTIHTG
-1133 SVQLRAFF
+1133 SIQLRAFF

>member
-1 MSIRIIRSKKLFQ
+1 MFKKFLLILTLFC
-14 ILFLFWIS
+14 FS
-22 FAFAQEPSSLYV
+22 FAFAQEINSLYV
-34 LEKVQVSNDTIKL
+34 SEKIQVVADTISL
-47 QHQNLNPSFF
+47 QNQNLNSAFF
-57 EIKDQNGDA
+57 EVKDQ
-66 LDDSLYVVDF
+66 SETIISKEKYHIDF
-76 EKGKLIFKNIEIA
+76 EGGKLIFTDLEIET
-89 IEVVIEYLK
+89 EVEVFYLK
-98 LPDFLIKEYSIYDD
+98 IPGFLTQEYSIYDEN
-112 KRVVSN
+112 RVVSN
-118 EEYDGTMYSL
+118 EEYDGMLYSL
-128 DVGAQKRFVP
+128 DVGTPKRFVP
-138 FEGLNTSGSISRAVT
+138 FEGLNTSGSISRGVT

-210 FSDKWSIRA
+210 FSDTWNIRA

-224 ENRISGFLNF
+224 ENRQSRFLNF
-234 NKKVQGISTNFSF
+234 NKKVQGISTNFTF
-247 GDDDRKTTIFSS
+247 GNDNKTTIFSS
-259 VALVRGQYAKS
+259 VGLVRGQYARS
-270 AFTGQEG
+270 SFTGQEG

-317 VVDYNAG
+317 VIDYNAG
-324 EIMFTSLFPVT
+324 EVIFTSLFPIT

-353 FVAYGG
+353 FIAYGG
-359 IMHEREKWNIGG
+359 VMHEREKWNIGG

-383 LQQNLSEEQMEILQN
+383 LQQNLSPEQVEILKN
-398 AGNDPDQMVAPSAYQ
+398 AGNDLEQMVASSAYE

-425 NWINGVEVFEF
+425 VWISGVEVFEF

-448 FTLVGQGNGNYVLA
+448 FTLVGQGNGNYILA
-462 NNQAVGKIYQYVE
+462 NNQAIGKIYQYIE

-495 KIQVATVLGGYNS
+495 KIQMATLLGGYHT
-508 EKTQASFEIGM
+508 EKTQADFEVGM
-519 SNNDKNLFSAIDDGK
+519 SNSDKNLFSAIDDQN
-534 NQGFAGKINLNQQL
+534 NQGFAGRVKLNQRVLSGEYQ
-548 ISRKWEVDAFAD
+548 VDAFAD
-560 YQFVGE
+560 YQFVDK
-566 NFQTI
+566 NFRTI
-571 ERLFSIEFDRDWN
+571 ERLFTIEFDRDWN
-584 INSVM
+584 INTIM
-589 NANQSLL
+589 NSSQSLL
-596 ITGSKAKLS
+596 IAGTKAKLKNN
-605 DRGFL
+605 GFV
-610 NYQFEKLDFSDVFNA
+610 NYQFEKLDFSDQFNA
-625 NRNVLNADFRLND
+625 NRNVLNTNLKFDKLTVQSDN
-638 FSILSDNSLL
+638 SILS
-648 KSDGNYSQTEFKRSQ
+648 SDGNYSTTDFTRSQ
-663 TQAKYHFDKNWVG
+663 TQARYHFDKNWVG
-676 TSLRFEDNSERL
+676 TSLRLEDNSERL
-688 KETGQL
+688 KENNSL
-694 SNLSQKFIEYGGFV
+694 SNLSQRFIEYGGFV
-708 GRGDSAKV
+708 GRGDSTKV
-716 YMELGYLHRKNDSLV
+716 YLQLGYLHRKNDSLMG
-731 DGTIRRV
+731 GTIQRV
-738 NASNSFYIKSRLL
+738 NQSNSFYAKSRLL

-769 QDNQFPK
+769 ADNGLPK

-781 SRIAYNDQ
+781 SRIVYSDR

-794 IQSNTSFETMSG
+794 VQLNTSFETMSG

-817 VEPGQGVYM
+817 VEPGQGVYV

-837 LEEFEIAVFSDQAK
+837 LEEFEIAVFSDQAR

-861 FVKTHQNRFSQS
+861 FVKTHQNRFSNS
-873 LTLNPLQ
+873 LTLNPSQ
-880 WQNENGFKKTLSYF
+880 WQNENGVKKVFSYF

-901 VDRKIRREED
+901 VDRKIERNED

-921 SGEVLALTTNVRNSL
+921 SDEILALNTNVRNSL
-936 FFNRGKQYHSVTY
+936 FYNRGKQEHSVTY
-949 TYLMGEAKS
+949 TYLLSEAKS

-983 WLLNFSTKTVLTQTT
+983 WLMNLSTKTVLTETT

-1003 ARNFSI
+1003 TRNFRI
-1009 KTYNLHPKLSYLFS
+1009 ETYNLHPKLSYLFT

-1028 DVFYEFQNKQN
+1028 DVFYEFQNKKN
-1039 TVGSL
+1039 TTGNL
-1044 EELTQHRVG
+1044 EELVQHRAG
-1053 VSFAFSGKKGF
+1053 LSFSFSGKKGF

-1091 GLQAGQNYTWRLL
+1091 GLQAGQNLTWRLL
-1104 LQKNIT
+1104 LQKNLT
-1110 QYLGLNL
+1110 QYLDLNL

-1124 ENSKTIHTG
+1124 ETSKTIHTG

>member
-1 MSIRIIRSKKLFQ
+1 MVNKKLLLIL
-14 ILFLFWIS
+14 ILFCSS
-22 FAFAQEPSSLYV
+22 FAFAQETNLLYV
-34 LEKVQVSNDTIKL
+34 SEKVSVTNDTISL
-47 QHQNLNPSFF
+47 QNKNLNPAFF
-57 EIKDQNGDA
+57 EIKDSQGNIIPNEK
-66 LDDSLYVVDF
+66 YQVDF
-76 EKGKLIFKNIEIA
+76 ENGKLFFIDTDIDIEIDID
-89 IEVVIEYLK
+89 IEVEYLK
-98 LPDFLIKEYSIYDD
+98 LPDFLTKEYSIYDE

-118 EEYDGTMYSL
+118 DEYEGMLYSL
-128 DVGAQKRFVP
+128 DVGSQKRFVP
-138 FEGLNTSGSISRAVT
+138 FEGLNTSGSISRGVT

-172 KLSDKVSIRASIQD
+172 KLSDNVSIRASIQD
-186 SNIPIQEGGYSQK
+186 SNIPIQEGGYSQR

-210 FSDKWSIRA
+210 FSDNWNIRA

-224 ENRISGFLNF
+224 ENRQSRFLNF

-247 GDDDRKTTIFSS
+247 GAENKTTVFSS
-259 VALVRGQYAKS
+259 VGLVRGQYARS
-270 AFTGQEG
+270 SFTGQEG

-317 VVDYNAG
+317 IIDYNAG
-324 EIMFTSLFPVT
+324 ELIFTSLFPIT

-353 FVAYGG
+353 FIAYGG

-383 LQQNLSEEQMEILQN
+383 LQQNLSPEQVEILKN
-398 AGNDPDQMVAPSAYQ
+398 AGNNPDEMVASSAYP
-413 DSYSENRILYKK
+413 DSYSENRILYRKV
-425 NWINGVEVFEF
+425 WIGGVEVFEF

-448 FTLVGQGNGNYVLA
+448 FTLVGQGNGNYILA
-462 NNQAVGKIYQYVE
+462 NNQAIGKIYEYVE

-495 KIQVATVLGGYNS
+495 KIQMATILGGYNA
-508 EKTQASFEIGM
+508 EKTQIDFEVGM
-519 SNNDKNLFSAIDDGK
+519 SNNDKNLFSDIDDEN
-534 NQGFAGKINLNQQL
+534 NQGFAGRINLNQRVV
-548 ISRKWEVDAFAD
+548 SGDFEVDAFAN
-560 YQFVGE
+560 YQFTDKD
-566 NFQTI
+566 FRTI
-571 ERLFSIEFDRDWN
+571 ERLFTIEFDRDWN

-589 NANQSLL
+589 SANQSLL
-596 ITGSKAKLS
+596 IAGTKAKIKNN
-605 DRGFL
+605 GVV

-625 NRNVLNADFRLND
+625 NRNVLNANLKFDKLTVQSENSVLN
-638 FSILSDNSLL
+638 
-648 KSDGNYSQTEFKRSQ
+648 SDGDYAKTEFVRSE
-663 TQAKYHFDKNWVG
+663 TQSRYHFDKNWVG
-676 TSLRFEDNSERL
+676 ASLRLEDNSERL
-688 KETGQL
+688 KETDLL
-694 SNLSQKFIEYGGFV
+694 SALSQRFIEYGGFV
-708 GRGDSAKV
+708 GRGDSTKV
-716 YMELGYLHRKNDSLV
+716 YVQLGYLHRKNDSLV
-731 DGTIRRV
+731 LNKVQRV
-738 NASNSFYIKSRLL
+738 NESNSFYVKSRLL
-751 QTQTS
+751 QTQNS
-756 DLSVFVNYRILKY
+756 DLSVFVNYRVLKY
-769 QDNQFPK
+769 RDNQAPK

-781 SRIAYNDQ
+781 SRIVYNDR

-794 IQSNTSFETMSG
+794 VQLNTSFETMSG

-851 YIRVFLPNQV
+851 YIRVFLPNQI
-861 FVKTHQNRFSQS
+861 FVKTHQNRFSSS
-873 LTLNPLQ
+873 LTLNPTQ
-880 WQNENGFKKTLSYF
+880 WQNESGIKKTLSYF

-901 VDRKIRREED
+901 VDRKIERNED
-911 NFDLNPFGGD
+911 NFDLNPFGGNSD
-921 SGEVLALTTNVRNSL
+921 EVLALNTNIRNSL
-936 FFNRGKQYHSVTY
+936 FYNRGKQDHSVTY
-949 TYLMGEAKS
+949 TYLLNEAKS

-975 YNHLFSGI
+975 YQHLFSEI
-983 WLLNFSTKTVLTQTT
+983 WLVNFSTKTVLTETT

-1003 ARNFSI
+1003 TRNFKI
-1009 KTYNLHPKLSYLFS
+1009 EIYNLHPKLSYLFT

-1028 DVFYEFQNKQN
+1028 DVFYELQNKKN
-1039 TVGSL
+1039 TIGSL
-1044 EELTQHRVG
+1044 ESLLQHRVG
-1053 VSFAFSGKKGF
+1053 LSFTFSGKKGF

-1076 FTGNSLSPV
+1076 FTGNPLSPV

-1091 GLQAGQNYTWRLL
+1091 GLQAGQNLTWRLL
-1104 LQKNIT
+1104 LQKNLT
-1110 QYLGLNL
+1110 QYLDLNL

-1124 ENSKTIHTG
+1124 ETSKTIHTG

>member
-1 MSIRIIRSKKLFQ
+1 VFKNFLL
-14 ILFLFWIS
+14 ILFVFCVS
-22 FAFAQEPSSLYV
+22 VAVAQETNPLYV
-34 LEKVQVSNDTIKL
+34 SEKISVTNDTITL
-47 QHQNLNPSFF
+47 QNKNINPSEFTILDKNGNPLNEENY
-57 EIKDQNGDA
+57 EIDYTNGKIIFQNIQT
-66 LDDSLYVVDF
+66 DSL
-76 EKGKLIFKNIEIA
+76 
-89 IEVVIEYLK
+89 EVSYFK
-98 LPDFLIKEYSIYDD
+98 LPDFLTKEYSIYDEN
-112 KRVVSN
+112 RVVSN
-118 EEYDGTMYSL
+118 EEYDGMLYSL
-128 DVGAQKRFVP
+128 DVGIPKRFVP
-138 FEGLNTSGSISRAVT
+138 FEGLNTSGSISRGVT

-172 KLSDKVSIRASIQD
+172 KLSDNVSIRASIQD
-186 SNIPIQEGGYSQK
+186 SNIPIQEGGYSQR

-210 FSDKWSIRA
+210 FSDTWNIRA

-224 ENRISGFLNF
+224 ENRQSRFLNF

-247 GDDDRKTTIFSS
+247 GDENKTTVFSS
-259 VALVRGQYAKS
+259 VGLVRGQYARS
-270 AFTGQEG
+270 SFTGQEG

-317 VVDYNAG
+317 VIDYNAG
-324 EIMFTSLFPVT
+324 EVIFTSLFPIT

-353 FVAYGG
+353 FIAYGG
-359 IMHEREKWNIGG
+359 VMHQREKWNIGG
-371 FVYSENDMKNQP
+371 FLYSENDMKNQP
-383 LQQNLSEEQMEILQN
+383 LQQNLSPEQVEILKN
-398 AGNDPDQMVAPSAYQ
+398 AGNDSEQMVASSAYE

-425 NWINGVEVFEF
+425 VWVGGVEVFEF

-448 FTLVGQGNGNYVLA
+448 FTLVGQGNGNYILA
-462 NNQAVGKIYQYVE
+462 NNQAIGKIYQYIE

-495 KIQVATVLGGYNS
+495 KIQMATLLGGYHT
-508 EKTQASFEIGM
+508 EKTQADFEVGM
-519 SNNDKNLFSAIDDGK
+519 SNNDKNLFSDIDDQN
-534 NQGFAGKINLNQQL
+534 NQGFAGRVKLNQRVLSGEYQ
-548 ISRKWEVDAFAD
+548 VDAFAD
-560 YQFVGE
+560 YQFVDK
-566 NFQTI
+566 NFRTI
-571 ERLFSIEFDRDWN
+571 ERLFTIEFDRDWN
-584 INSVM
+584 INTIM
-589 NANQSLL
+589 NSSQSLL
-596 ITGSKAKLS
+596 IAGTKAKLKNN
-605 DRGFL
+605 GFV
-610 NYQFEKLDFSDVFNA
+610 NYQFEKLDFSDQFNA
-625 NRNVLNADFRLND
+625 NRNVLNTNLKFDKLTVQSEN
-638 FSILSDNSLL
+638 SILN
-648 KSDGNYSQTEFKRSQ
+648 SDGNYSTTDFTRSQ
-663 TQAKYHFDKNWVG
+663 TQARYHFDKNWVG
-676 TSLRFEDNSERL
+676 TSLRLEDNSERL
-688 KETGQL
+688 KETNSL
-694 SNLSQKFIEYGGFV
+694 SNLSQRFIEYGGFV
-708 GRGDSAKV
+708 GRGDSTKV
-716 YMELGYLHRKNDSLV
+716 YLQLGYLHRKNDSLV
-731 DGTIRRV
+731 GGTIQRV
-738 NASNSFYIKSRLL
+738 NQSNSFYVKSRLL

-769 QDNQFPK
+769 TDNVLPK

-781 SRIAYNDQ
+781 SRVVYNDR

-794 IQSNTSFETMSG
+794 VQLNTSFETMSG

-861 FVKTHQNRFSQS
+861 FVKTHQNRFSNS
-873 LTLNPLQ
+873 LTLNPTQ
-880 WQNENGFKKTLSYF
+880 WQNENGVKKVLSYF

-901 VDRKIRREED
+901 VDRKIERNED

-921 SGEVLALTTNVRNSL
+921 SDEVLALNTNVRNSL
-936 FFNRGKQYHSVTY
+936 FYNRGKQDHSVTY
-949 TYLMGEAKS
+949 TYLLSEAKS

-983 WLLNFSTKTVLTQTT
+983 WLMNLSTKTVLTETT

-1003 ARNFSI
+1003 TRNFRI
-1009 KTYNLHPKLSYLFS
+1009 ETYNLHPKLSYLFT

-1028 DVFYEFQNKQN
+1028 DVFYEFQNKKN
-1039 TVGSL
+1039 TTGNL
-1044 EELTQHRVG
+1044 EELVQHRAG
-1053 VSFAFSGKKGF
+1053 LSFSFSGKKGF

-1091 GLQAGQNYTWRLL
+1091 GLQAGQNLTWRLL
-1104 LQKNIT
+1104 LQKNLT
-1110 QYLGLNL
+1110 QYLDLNL

-1124 ENSKTIHTG
+1124 ETSKTIHTG